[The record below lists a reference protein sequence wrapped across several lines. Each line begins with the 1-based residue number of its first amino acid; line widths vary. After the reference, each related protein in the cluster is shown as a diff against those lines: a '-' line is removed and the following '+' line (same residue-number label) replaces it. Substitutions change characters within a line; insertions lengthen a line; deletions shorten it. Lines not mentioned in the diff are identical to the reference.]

1 MTVLV
6 VIGLISSAVILTL
19 PGEKPAI
26 ETYSKT
32 MVKEING
39 AAQTSLLTGET
50 TALGLSETAY
60 AVLIYREGQWQ
71 SNGARELP
79 EGTKLSF
86 EKEGANVRLSD
97 KMLPLGVFEPT
108 GTANVFTVTLRSSD
122 GRYDLISAGDGRL
135 VLSRAS

>member
-32 MVKEING
+32 MLKDINT

-50 TALGLSETAY
+50 VALGLSETAY

-71 SNGARELP
+71 SNGEREFP
-79 EGTKLSF
+79 ENTKFSF
-86 EKEGANVRLSD
+86 EKEGSRVKLSD
-97 KMLPLGVFEPT
+97 KILPLGIFEST
-108 GTANVFTVTLRSSD
+108 GTASVFTVTLRSED

-135 VLSRAS
+135 VLSRMP